1 MTSVQVYRRVI
12 LPQALVLSIPPLLN
26 EIIST
31 LKSTA
36 LIFNVGIVDMMR
48 QADLMGGNSQ
58 RYLELYVDA
67 AILYGILIFALTVA
81 GRQVENHFNVARRAR
96 KTRLKEVALNE

>member
-1 MTSVQVYRRVI
+1 M
-12 LPQALVLSIPPLLN
+12 N

-67 AILYGILIFALTVA
+67 AILYGILIFALAVA
-81 GRQVENHFNVARRAR
+81 GRQVESHFNVAQRAR
-96 KTRLKEVALNE
+96 KTQLKEVALNE